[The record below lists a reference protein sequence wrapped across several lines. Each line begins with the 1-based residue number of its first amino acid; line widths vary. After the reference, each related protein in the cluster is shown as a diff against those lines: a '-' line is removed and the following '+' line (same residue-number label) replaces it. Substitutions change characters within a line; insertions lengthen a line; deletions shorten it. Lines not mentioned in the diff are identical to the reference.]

1 MHNDAVEVTLMAM
14 LIKQNSS
21 IKFNLCTIY
30 KASIFFAQNQRG
42 YIIFEFYN

>member
-21 IKFNLCTIY
+21 IKFNLFYVLYI
-30 KASIFFAQNQRG
+30 KHLFFLHRTKG
-42 YIIFEFYN
+42 DI